1 MQIVIKGRNLEISDS
16 LRAYVEKRTTKLGRF
31 LDNIL
36 AVTVEL
42 STEKTRSAQTRQVAQ
57 VTVDVSGTLLRA
69 EVRAQDTFA
78 AVDAVMDKTRR
89 QIKTYKDRLVSRGK
103 VTTGRAQPT
112 RPSIRTAEVGAPSGK
127 AEPEEADEAEEA
139 GETEVAGGEGR
150 IVRSKHFSVKPMSAE
165 EAIDQMILLGHD
177 FFIFLDES
185 TGATSVAYKRRDG
198 NYGLL
203 VPEIA

>member
-1 MQIVIKGRNLEISDS
+1 MQIIIKGRNLEISDS
-16 LRAYVEKRTTKLGRF
+16 LRAYVEKWTNKLGRF

-69 EVRAQDTFA
+69 EVRAQDMFA

-89 QIKTYKDRLVSRGK
+89 QIKTYKDRLVSRDK
-103 VTTGRAQPT
+103 LTTGRAQPT
-112 RPSIRTAEVGAPSGK
+112 RSSIRAGEVAAP
-127 AEPEEADEAEEA
+127 E
-139 GETEVAGGEGR
+139 ETEVSEVGGR

-165 EAIDQMILLGHD
+165 EAIDQMELLDHD
-177 FFIFLDES
+177 FFIFSDS
-185 TGATSVAYKRRDG
+185 TTGATSVAYRRRDG
-198 NYGLL
+198 TYGLL
-203 VPEIA
+203 VPEIT

>member
-1 MQIVIKGRNLEISDS
+1 MQIIVKGRNLEISDS
-16 LRAYVEKRTTKLGRF
+16 LRTYVEKRTAKLGRF

-69 EVRAQDTFA
+69 EVRAQDSFA

-103 VTTGRAQPT
+103 LTTGRTQPV
-112 RPSIRTAEVGAPSGK
+112 RPSIRAGEVEAPEG
-127 AEPEEADEAEEA
+127 PEEI
-139 GETEVAGGEGR
+139 EVPGGEGR

-177 FFIFLDES
+177 FFIFSDET

>member
-1 MQIVIKGRNLEISDS
+1 MQVVIKGRNLEVSDS
-16 LRAYVEKRTTKLGRF
+16 LRAYVEKRTGKLARF

-42 STEKTRSAQTRQVAQ
+42 STEKTKSANTRQVAQ

-89 QIKTYKDRLVSRGK
+89 QIKAYKDRLVSRDK
-103 VTTGRAQPT
+103 VTSGRIQPT
-112 RPSIRTAEVGAPSGK
+112 RPTIRAAEAEAPE
-127 AEPEEADEAEEA
+127 EPEVSEI
-139 GETEVAGGEGR
+139 GGR
-150 IVRSKHFSVKPMSAE
+150 IVRSKHFLVKPMSAE
-165 EAIDQMILLGHD
+165 EAIDQMELLGHD
-177 FFIFLDES
+177 FFIFADGS
-185 TGATSVAYKRRDG
+185 TGVTTVAYRRRDG
-198 NYGLL
+198 TYGLL

>member
-1 MQIVIKGRNLEISDS
+1 MQIIVKGRNLEISDS
-16 LRAYVEKRTTKLGRF
+16 LRTYVEKRTAKLGRF

-103 VTTGRAQPT
+103 TTTGRAEPT
-112 RPSIRTAEVGAPSGK
+112 RPSIRAGEREAPDSTEEIEAAEVQ
-127 AEPEEADEAEEA
+127 
-139 GETEVAGGEGR
+139 GR

-177 FFIFLDES
+177 FFIFSDET
-185 TGATSVAYKRRDG
+185 TGATSVAYRRRDG

-203 VPEIA
+203 VPELA